1 MKKYKSISNKKT
13 TRKFKKVQRKKKG
26 KFSNTIKKIKTIKGG
41 KKMNGGV
48 FWNERLSPDEQV
60 LANRILTGY
69 KSNAEVKEC
78 SKYKNKI
85 VDLKYN
91 LLEIPYN
98 SETFPIKIFKSKSNF
113 EELEN
118 GIHNF
123 ILFWD
128 VDKEEY
134 ILATSLFNAYEFAGR
149 HYMISKRLA
158 EQVPAQFIIS
168 GELRKIN
175 QEPIMEF
182 HDTSSLF
189 FESNPNFKK
198 SFLVT
203 YLKRFSDENS
213 ELLIRFDEFKKQF
226 LDYLTIQKGFTFFPP
241 FIRKYNTMTTIQQIY
256 KLFKSDIDSYKP
268 ILNGPKD
275 YILFITELMNDA
287 INIIFN
293 VPLKVAYKD
302 EFSAEE
308 YGEQIN
314 KTKFFKDMC
323 AKKYSFDYFDTLDAC
338 NDNTDKKGN
347 TCDEGFDLI

>member
-1 MKKYKSISNKKT
+1 MKKYKKT
-13 TRKFKKVQRKKKG
+13 TRKFKKVVRKKKG
-26 KFSNTIKKIKTIKGG
+26 KFSNTIKKIKGS

-60 LANRILTGY
+60 LANRQLKGY
-69 KSNAEVKEC
+69 KLNSEVKEC
-78 SKYKNKI
+78 FKYKNKI

-91 LLEIPYN
+91 LQEIPYN

-128 VDKEEY
+128 AGKEEY
-134 ILATSLFNAYEFAGR
+134 VLATSLFNAYEFAGR
-149 HYMISKRLA
+149 HYMISNRLA
-158 EQVPAQFIIS
+158 NQVPPEFIIS

-175 QEPIMEF
+175 EEPIMEF

-189 FESNPNFKK
+189 FESEPNLKR

-203 YLKRFSDENS
+203 YLKQFSDENP
-213 ELLIRFDEFKKQF
+213 ELLKNNFIDFKKQF
-226 LDYLTIQKGFTFFPP
+226 LDYLMQKGFTFFPP
-241 FIRKYNTMTTIQQIY
+241 FIRKYNTMTNIQQIY
-256 KLFKSDIDSYKP
+256 ILFKDNDSYKP

-275 YILFITELMNDA
+275 YILFITKIMNDA

-302 EFSAEE
+302 KFSAEE
-308 YGEQIN
+308 YGEQID
-314 KTKFFKDMC
+314 TPKFFKDMC
-323 AKKYSFDYFDTLDAC
+323 VKKKSFNYFDTLDAC
-338 NDNTDKKGN
+338 NDNTDIKGN

>member
-1 MKKYKSISNKKT
+1 MKKYKKT
-13 TRKFKKVQRKKKG
+13 TRKFKKVVRKKKG
-26 KFSNTIKKIKTIKGG
+26 KFSNTIKKIKLS
-41 KKMNGGV
+41 KKKIMNGGV
-48 FWNERLSPDEQV
+48 FWNEKLSPEEQV
-60 LANRILTGY
+60 LANRTLTGY

-78 SKYKNKI
+78 SKYKDKI

-128 VDKEEY
+128 ADKEEY

-149 HYMISKRLA
+149 HYMLSQRLA
-158 EQVPAQFIIS
+158 NQVPPQFIIS

-175 QEPIMEF
+175 QEEPIIEF

-203 YLKRFSDENS
+203 YLKQFSDENS
-213 ELLIRFDEFKKQF
+213 ELLKNDFIEFKKQF
-226 LDYLTIQKGFTFFPP
+226 LDSLMQIGYTFFPP
-241 FIRKYNTMTTIQQIY
+241 FIRKYNALTNIQQIY
-256 KLFKSDIDSYKP
+256 ILFKSDIDSYKP
-268 ILNGPKD
+268 IKNEPKD

-293 VPLKVAYKD
+293 VPLKVVFKD
-302 EFSAEE
+302 IFTAEE

-323 AKKYSFDYFDTLDAC
+323 AKNYSFNYFDTLNAC
-338 NDNTDKKGN
+338 NDNTDIKGN

>member
-1 MKKYKSISNKKT
+1 MKKYKKT
-13 TRKFKKVQRKKKG
+13 TRKFKKVVRKKKG
-26 KFSNTIKKIKTIKGG
+26 KFSNTIKKIKLS
-41 KKMNGGV
+41 KKKIMNGGV
-48 FWNERLSPDEQV
+48 FWNEKLSPEEQV
-60 LANRILTGY
+60 LANRTLTGY

-78 SKYKNKI
+78 SKYKDKI

-128 VDKEEY
+128 ADKEEY

-149 HYMISKRLA
+149 HYMLSQRLA
-158 EQVPAQFIIS
+158 NQVPPQFIIS

-175 QEPIMEF
+175 EEPIIEF

-203 YLKRFSDENS
+203 YLKRFSDENP
-213 ELLIRFDEFKKQF
+213 ELLKNDFIEFKKQF
-226 LDYLTIQKGFTFFPP
+226 LDSLMQKGFTFFPP
-241 FIRKYNTMTTIQQIY
+241 FIRKYNALTNIQQIY

-275 YILFITELMNDA
+275 YILFITDLMNDA

-293 VPLKVAYKD
+293 VPLKVVFKD
-302 EFSAEE
+302 IFTAEE

-323 AKKYSFDYFDTLDAC
+323 AKKKSFNYFDTLNAC
-338 NDNTDKKGN
+338 NDNTDIKGN

>member
-1 MKKYKSISNKKT
+1 
-13 TRKFKKVQRKKKG
+13 
-26 KFSNTIKKIKTIKGG
+26 
-41 KKMNGGV
+41 MNGGV
-48 FWNERLSPDEQV
+48 CWNERLSPDEQV
-60 LANRILTGY
+60 LANRQLKGY
-69 KSNAEVKEC
+69 KLNSEVKEC

-91 LLEIPYN
+91 LQEIPYN

-128 VDKEEY
+128 AGKEEY
-134 ILATSLFNAYEFAGR
+134 VLATSLFNAYEFAGR
-149 HYMISKRLA
+149 HYMISNRLA
-158 EQVPAQFIIS
+158 TQVPPEFIIS

-175 QEPIMEF
+175 EEPIMEF

-189 FESNPNFKK
+189 FESEPNFKK
-198 SFLVT
+198 SFLET
-203 YLKRFSDENS
+203 YLKQFSDENS
-213 ELLIRFDEFKKQF
+213 ELLKNNFIDFKKQF
-226 LDYLTIQKGFTFFPP
+226 LDYLMQKEFTFFPP
-241 FIRKYNTMTTIQQIY
+241 FLRKYNAMTNIQQIY

-268 ILNGPKD
+268 IKNGPKD
-275 YILFITELMNDA
+275 YILFITEIMNDA

-308 YGEQIN
+308 YGEQID

-323 AKKYSFDYFDTLDAC
+323 AKKKSFDYFDTLDAC
-338 NDNTDKKGN
+338 NDNTDIKGN